1 MISAASKDRPA
12 PERGHTS
19 EAGVVVET
27 THTALLKL
35 DNISK
40 IFGGVKAL
48 QAIRFDVLPG
58 EVLCLAGENG
68 CGKSTLIKV
77 ISGVYQPESD
87 AVMLMNGQSIEGLDP
102 AKAREL
108 GIQVIWQDLAL
119 FPEMTV
125 AENIAFEQNLGPR
138 PRLVNYRQM
147 KVAARRILERLGVSI
162 DLGRSVRSLSI
173 AQRQIVAIGRAL
185 VADARLVFMDEPT
198 ASLSHAETEALL
210 KIVRRLSADG
220 IAVVFV
226 SHRLAEVLDVCT
238 RVTVLRDGQYVGTF
252 PTAGMT
258 QTRLTEL
265 MTGRTFDY
273 AVRTTDLSAA
283 PAVLQVNGLT
293 RRGEYDA
300 VSFSVRK
307 GEILGVTGRLGAGR
321 TELALSL
328 FGMTR
333 PDAGSISLDGKKLS
347 LGSNRDAIRAG
358 IAYVSE
364 DRLQLGLVQPQSIG
378 DNTVAAVLDD
388 LLDAT
393 RLISLKKRDG
403 LIKDWIQQLA
413 VKIGKPED
421 AVSTLSGGNQ
431 QRIVLAKWLA
441 TNPKLLIL
449 DSPTVGVDVGA
460 RAGIFAI
467 IHKLAA
473 QGMAIL
479 LISDEIPE
487 VYFNADRILHMRNG
501 RVVREYVPGATS
513 IDQIERDVHA

>member
-1 MISAASKDRPA
+1 
-12 PERGHTS
+12 
-19 EAGVVVET
+19 
-27 THTALLKL
+27 
-35 DNISK
+35 
-40 IFGGVKAL
+40 
-48 QAIRFDVLPG
+48 
-58 EVLCLAGENG
+58 
-68 CGKSTLIKV
+68 
-77 ISGVYQPESD
+77 
-87 AVMLMNGQSIEGLDP
+87 
-102 AKAREL
+102 
-108 GIQVIWQDLAL
+108 
-119 FPEMTV
+119 
-125 AENIAFEQNLGPR
+125 
-138 PRLVNYRQM
+138 
-147 KVAARRILERLGVSI
+147 
-162 DLGRSVRSLSI
+162 
-173 AQRQIVAIGRAL
+173 
-185 VADARLVFMDEPT
+185 
-198 ASLSHAETEALL
+198 
-210 KIVRRLSADG
+210 
-220 IAVVFV
+220 
-226 SHRLAEVLDVCT
+226 
-238 RVTVLRDGQYVGTF
+238 VLRDGQYVGTF

-283 PAVLQVNGLT
+283 PVVLQVEDLT

-300 VSFSVRK
+300 VSFAIRK

-333 PDAGSISLDGKKLS
+333 PEAGSISLDGKKLS

-378 DNTVAAVLDD
+378 DNTVAAVLDE
-388 LLDAT
+388 LLDPT
-393 RLISLKKRDG
+393 RLISLKKRDS
-403 LIKDWIQQLA
+403 LIDDWIQQLA
-413 VKIGKPED
+413 VKIGKPGD

-501 RVVREYVPGATS
+501 RMVREYVPGATS

>member
-1 MISAASKDRPA
+1 
-12 PERGHTS
+12 
-19 EAGVVVET
+19 
-27 THTALLKL
+27 
-35 DNISK
+35 
-40 IFGGVKAL
+40 
-48 QAIRFDVLPG
+48 
-58 EVLCLAGENG
+58 
-68 CGKSTLIKV
+68 
-77 ISGVYQPESD
+77 
-87 AVMLMNGQSIEGLDP
+87 
-102 AKAREL
+102 
-108 GIQVIWQDLAL
+108 
-119 FPEMTV
+119 
-125 AENIAFEQNLGPR
+125 
-138 PRLVNYRQM
+138 
-147 KVAARRILERLGVSI
+147 
-162 DLGRSVRSLSI
+162 
-173 AQRQIVAIGRAL
+173 
-185 VADARLVFMDEPT
+185 
-198 ASLSHAETEALL
+198 
-210 KIVRRLSADG
+210 
-220 IAVVFV
+220 
-226 SHRLAEVLDVCT
+226 
-238 RVTVLRDGQYVGTF
+238 
-252 PTAGMT
+252 
-258 QTRLTEL
+258 
-265 MTGRTFDY
+265 
-273 AVRTTDLSAA
+273 
-283 PAVLQVNGLT
+283 VLQVEGLT

-333 PDAGSISLDGKKLS
+333 PEAGAIRLDGKKLS
-347 LGSNRDAIRAG
+347 IGSNRDAIRAG

-378 DNTVAAVLDD
+378 DNTVAAVLDE
-388 LLDAT
+388 LLDPT

-403 LIKDWIQQLA
+403 LINDWIQQLA
-413 VKIGKPED
+413 VKIGKAED

-501 RVVREYVPGATS
+501 RVVQEYVPGATS

>member
-1 MISAASKDRPA
+1 
-12 PERGHTS
+12 
-19 EAGVVVET
+19 
-27 THTALLKL
+27 
-35 DNISK
+35 
-40 IFGGVKAL
+40 
-48 QAIRFDVLPG
+48 
-58 EVLCLAGENG
+58 
-68 CGKSTLIKV
+68 
-77 ISGVYQPESD
+77 
-87 AVMLMNGQSIEGLDP
+87 
-102 AKAREL
+102 
-108 GIQVIWQDLAL
+108 
-119 FPEMTV
+119 
-125 AENIAFEQNLGPR
+125 
-138 PRLVNYRQM
+138 
-147 KVAARRILERLGVSI
+147 
-162 DLGRSVRSLSI
+162 
-173 AQRQIVAIGRAL
+173 
-185 VADARLVFMDEPT
+185 
-198 ASLSHAETEALL
+198 
-210 KIVRRLSADG
+210 
-220 IAVVFV
+220 
-226 SHRLAEVLDVCT
+226 
-238 RVTVLRDGQYVGTF
+238 VLRDGQYVGTF
-252 PTAGMT
+252 PTVGMT

-283 PAVLQVNGLT
+283 PVVLKVEGLS
-293 RRGEYDA
+293 RRNEYDA
-300 VSFSVRK
+300 VSFCVKKS
-307 GEILGVTGRLGAGR
+307 EILGVTGRLGAGR

-333 PDAGSISLDGKKLS
+333 PTAGTISLDGKNLS

-364 DRLQLGLVQPQSIG
+364 DRLQLGLVQQQSIG

-393 RLISLKKRDG
+393 RLIAPGKRDA
-403 LIKDWIQQLA
+403 LIQDWIQKLA

-467 IHKLAA
+467 IHKLAE

-501 RVVREYVPGATS
+501 RMVAEYVPGTTT